1 VLIAALI
8 GGAGAGT
15 FAALLGGIISWWAF
29 LPPHYS
35 FLPLTAGQQISL
47 LSYVFASLLIVWAA
61 DHYRRLMNQLE
72 DEEKFRKLA
81 VHELAVG
88 VPQYPHDRSYAANSD
103 CDQPIDFRAD
113 GAFRSAQLPAMP
125 EPSTNPRSPVTFGS
139 VEKPLWSYRQVRR
152 ASARWLCVD

>member
-1 VLIAALI
+1 MLIAALI

-72 DEEKFRKLA
+72 DEEKFRKA
-81 VHELAVG
+81 G
-88 VPQYPHDRSYAANSD
+88 GPRTCGGRAA
-103 CDQPIDFRAD
+103 I
-113 GAFRSAQLPAMP
+113 PA
-125 EPSTNPRSPVTFGS
+125 
-139 VEKPLWSYRQVRR
+139 
-152 ASARWLCVD
+152 